1 MSSIRDVRT
10 LVNKRIIIGST
21 LAAVATTAMILAH
34 KEIGM
39 AKMESTVTIAR
50 PVEEVFRFFLDLDRN
65 ARKTDPNVES
75 VTKTPE
81 GPTGP
86 GTVSLSSE
94 GARSDERD
102 SDHIRFHRA

>member
-1 MSSIRDVRT
+1 
-10 LVNKRIIIGST
+10 
-21 LAAVATTAMILAH
+21 MILAH

-81 GPTGP
+81 GPTGLEP
-86 GTVSLSSE
+86 RFSFARGRSE
-94 GARSDERD
+94 R
-102 SDHIRFHRA
+102 